1 MGSYLPPFFTIN
13 FKRKETSLLAHVK
26 QTTRAVNLLESQKNL
41 IWNNPKRILTGRSKN
56 LLTLQ
61 YSESY
66 FIYIYINAQV

>member
-26 QTTRAVNLLESQKNL
+26 QTRAVNLLESQKNL

-56 LLTLQ
+56 LSTLQ